1 MKRHFL
7 FIVMAVLLVGP
18 GQMLHAQLPEVS
30 TLPGIPYPQN
40 TISRQYENK
49 TTIHYFEDRTGH
61 YFVLQD
67 PSNPLQSIQAKFPRN
82 LEIHDFEI
90 YKDFLYFCGKRPGAG
105 NPTGIVGFIP
115 VYDLFYNN
123 GQYNISYVNSLSLW
137 GSSTYSHMT
146 SCDKMDLFVDNSGII
161 HMAVVGELAHSSDYS
176 ELRRTYA
183 DIWYDGYAW
192 KGNVMYHKDDL
203 YKPTDITC
211 TDRAVVITAYDEYR
225 NGAVILVYK
234 KYDQFPNYPVYPHV
248 IKIADPMLIADNVLV
263 ERLRK
268 DDVVVTNL
276 YKDPITGE
284 TGTALHFIEDVTSLP
299 NNGNFLCYH
308 IKHSLSYIPQM
319 ELRYNKDKDRLLM
332 AYDLLDN
339 PHWGFTTPTF
349 FSLNG
354 YNNSANLILSD
365 WIRPDLDIKRIMAI
379 DNRKNANLLSLSG
392 IFGPTAEP
400 LMCIKGFADQG
411 CYNYIE
417 DKYRPLSS
425 NFSPSNRDVPCMDFY
440 NRNITISTTST
451 EIPVEIYCKNNPSQ
465 HFSAIVEV
473 EEYELSMAGL
483 NDAGE
488 TLLGINDDK
497 AVDFA
502 ISPNPAKNVVSL
514 KCTESIQGTIEIIDI
529 QGKSWCKKAIEG
541 NLTEIN
547 VSTLPAGTY
556 LMRLTTPDGTTTK
569 KLNIE

>member
-7 FIVMAVLLVGP
+7 FLVMAVLLVGP
-18 GQMLHAQLPEVS
+18 GQMLHAQLPQVS
-30 TLPGIPYPQN
+30 TLSGMPDPQN

-49 TTIHYFEDRTGH
+49 MTIHYFDDGGKH

-67 PSNPLQSIQAKFPRN
+67 PSNPNQVIWADFSPY

-90 YKDFLYFCGKRPGAG
+90 YKDFLYFCGERPNAG
-105 NPTGIVGFIP
+105 NPIGIVGFIT
-115 VYDLFYNN
+115 VDDLFYNN
-123 GQYNISYVNSLSLW
+123 GQYNICTVNSLSLW

-146 SCDKMDLFVDNSGII
+146 SCDKMDLFVDNGII

-183 DIWYDGYAW
+183 DIWYDGYGW

-211 TDRAVVITAYDEYR
+211 TDNTVVIAAYDEYR
-225 NGAVILVYK
+225 KGAVILVYK
-234 KYDQFPNYPVYPHV
+234 KYSQFPNYPVYSHV
-248 IKIADPMLIADNVLV
+248 IKIDDPVLITDNVLV
-263 ERLRK
+263 ERLK
-268 DDVVVTNL
+268 GDDVVVTNL
-276 YKDPITGE
+276 YKDPITSE
-284 TGTALHFIEDVTSLP
+284 TGTALHFIKDVTSLP

-308 IKHSLSYIPQM
+308 IKHSLSNIPEM

-332 AYDLLDN
+332 AYNLLDN

-354 YNNSANLILSD
+354 YNNSANLILCD
-365 WIRPDLDIKRIMAI
+365 WIRPDLDIKLINSI
-379 DNRKNANLLSLSG
+379 DNRKDAQLLSLSG
-392 IFGPTAEP
+392 LYGPTAEP
-400 LMCIKGFADQG
+400 LMCIKEFMKDG
-411 CYNYIE
+411 CYKYIK
-417 DKYRPLSS
+417 DRYMPLSS
-425 NFSPSNRDVPCMDFY
+425 YFHPGTRDVPCMDFF
-440 NRNITISTTST
+440 NMNKVMTFSSTTL
-451 EIPVEIYCKNNPSQ
+451 PVDIYCGVPFGSI
-465 HFSAIVEV
+465 SEV
-473 EEYELSMAGL
+473 GATELSMAGL

-502 ISPNPAKNVVSL
+502 ISPNPAKDIVTL

-556 LMRLTTPDGTTTK
+556 LMRLTIPDGTTTK